1 MTVSEDREFL
11 SGRQQ
16 VLEAL
21 RAGCSLHKVF
31 LVQEARDRQAAE
43 IRNLARE
50 QGIPLQEVTSAALGR
65 LVGGRRHQGV
75 AAQIASSSYR
85 ELPDLLELVQQSPEP
100 ALLLALDG
108 VEDPQNLGSLLRTA
122 NGAGCHGIIVP
133 RRRSTGL
140 TPAVARVAA
149 GAQEHVPVARV
160 SNLAQ
165 TLEVLAAQGMWVAGA
180 DPDAPQLLWEADF
193 RVPLVL
199 ILGNEA
205 RGLSRLVRQRCD
217 WLVRLPMRGQVAS
230 LNVAVS
236 GALLLYEA
244 LRQRGGCEK

>member
-1 MTVSEDREFL
+1 MSEDREYL
-11 SGRQQ
+11 MGRQQ

-21 RAGCSLHKVF
+21 RSGAALHKVF
-31 LVQEARDRQAAE
+31 LLEDARGREVAE
-43 IRNLARE
+43 VRGLARE
-50 QGIPLQEVTSAALGR
+50 RGIPLQEVKAEAMGR
-65 LVGGRRHQGV
+65 MAGGRRHQGV
-75 AAQIASSSYR
+75 VAQAAASAYC
-85 ELPDLLELVQQSPEP
+85 ELPDLLDLVEQSLE
-100 ALLLALDG
+100 AGLLLALDG

-122 NGAGCHGIIVP
+122 DGAGCHGIIVP

-160 SNLAQ
+160 SNLNQA
-165 TLEVLAAQGMWVAGA
+165 LERLAARGIWLVGA
-180 DPDAPQLLWEADF
+180 DPEAPRVLWEADF

-217 WLVRLPMRGQVAS
+217 WLVRLPMRGRVGS

-236 GALLLYEA
+236 GALLLYEV
-244 LRQRGGCEK
+244 LRQRGGGEK